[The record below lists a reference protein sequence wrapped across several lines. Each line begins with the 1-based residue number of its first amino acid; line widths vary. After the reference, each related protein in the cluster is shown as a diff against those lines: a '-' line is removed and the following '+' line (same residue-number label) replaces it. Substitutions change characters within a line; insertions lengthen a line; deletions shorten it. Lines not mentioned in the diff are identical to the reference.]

1 MMLHWPP
8 FSKYQVRKVRF
19 YAMVTSIALIAI
31 LVLGNIITA
40 LVRDSVTVSKGSFA
54 LKNGF
59 PLFTNSKEYIRL
71 VKNYPYNAG
80 VRLAIHQM
88 AIGESYWDVAYQNR
102 ISMDTIIAANPFIT
116 SLVPEEG
123 IDIVVPSEDGVLLAI
138 DDVFDVRRMK
148 NHLNYKGEAR
158 GEYLPTPFKLVSTDD
173 IRLVFLRN
181 AKPVIVNN
189 ALEKLYRI
197 KNIFH
202 IPLQGNFTSL
212 FGHRYH
218 PFIQDGTVRY
228 HNGVDIVSNYG
239 TPIHP
244 ARDGM
249 VIFAGDRGGF
259 GTTVMIQHDE
269 GYTTLYG
276 HLIRNSI
283 TVKCGDWVSKS
294 DIIGRVGSTGWS
306 TGPHLHF
313 TIMRHGQDLN
323 PLLFIW

>member
-8 FSKYQVRKVRF
+8 FSNYQVRQARSRAIVI
-19 YAMVTSIALIAI
+19 SIALAVII
-31 LVLGNIITA
+31 VLGNVITV
-40 LVRDSVTVSKGSFA
+40 LVRDSITVTKGSYA

-59 PLFTNSKEYIRL
+59 PLFSDSEEYIRL
-71 VKNYPYNAG
+71 VKDYPYNAG
-80 VRLAIHQM
+80 VRLMIHRM
-88 AIGESYWDVAYQNR
+88 AGGESYWDVAYQNK
-102 ISMDTIIAANPFIT
+102 ISIDTIIAANPFIT
-116 SLVPEEG
+116 SLVPKDG
-123 IDIVVPSEDGVLLAI
+123 IEIVVPAEDGVLLAI
-138 DDVFDVRRMK
+138 DDIFDVRRMK

-158 GEYLPTPFKLVSTDD
+158 GEYLPTPFKIISTDD
-173 IRLVFLRN
+173 VRLVFFKN

-197 KNIFH
+197 KNIFQ

-212 FGHRYH
+212 FGDRQH
-218 PFIQDGTVRY
+218 PFMQDGTVRY
-228 HNGVDIVSNYG
+228 HNGVDIVANYG

-249 VIFAGDRGGF
+249 VIFTGDRGGF
-259 GTTVMIQHDE
+259 GTTVMVQHDE
-269 GYTTLYG
+269 GYATLYG
-276 HLIRNSI
+276 HLIHNSI
-283 TVKCGDWVSKS
+283 TVKCGDWVTKS

-313 TIMRHGQDLN
+313 TIMKHGQDLN

>member
-1 MMLHWPP
+1 MLHWPP
-8 FSKYQVRKVRF
+8 FSKYQVRQIKR
-19 YAMVTSIALIAI
+19 YAIMISAALIGI
-31 LVLGNIITA
+31 TVLGNVINA
-40 LVRDSVTVSKGSFA
+40 LVRDRITVSRGSYE

-59 PLFTNSKEYIRL
+59 PMFNDAKEYVRL
-71 VKNYPYNAG
+71 VRNYPYVPG
-80 VRLAIHQM
+80 VRLSIHHL
-88 AIGESYWDVAYQNR
+88 APGESYWDVAYQNG
-102 ISMDTIIAANPFIT
+102 ISIDTIIAANPFIT
-116 SLVPEEG
+116 SLVPKEG
-123 IDIVVPSEDGVLLAI
+123 IDIVVPAEDGVLFAI

-148 NHLNYKGEAR
+148 NLLNYKGEAR
-158 GEYLPTPFKLVSTDD
+158 GEYLPTPFALISTDD
-173 IRLVFLRN
+173 IRLVFLKN
-181 AKPVIVNN
+181 AKPMIVNN
-189 ALEKLYRI
+189 ALEKLFRI
-197 KNIFH
+197 KNIFQ
-202 IPLQGNFTSL
+202 IPIQGNFTSL
-212 FGHRYH
+212 FGDRYH

-283 TVKCGDWVSKS
+283 TVKCGDWVTKN

-313 TIMRHGQDLN
+313 TIMKHGHDLN

>member
-1 MMLHWPP
+1 MLHWPP
-8 FSKYQVRKVRF
+8 FSRYQVRQVKR
-19 YAMVTSIALIAI
+19 YAVLISTALSII
-31 LVLGNIITA
+31 LVLGNVITA
-40 LVRDSVTVSKGSFA
+40 LVRDRITVSRGSYD

-59 PLFTNSKEYIRL
+59 PLFTDSKDYIRL
-71 VKNYPYNAG
+71 VRKYPYDAG
-80 VRLAIHQM
+80 VRLSIHRL
-88 AIGESYWDVAYQNR
+88 APGESYWDVAYQNR
-102 ISMDTIIAANPFIT
+102 ISIDTIISANPFIT
-116 SLVPEEG
+116 SLVPKEG
-123 IDIVVPSEDGVLLAI
+123 IDIVVPAEDGVLLAI

-158 GEYLPTPFKLVSTDD
+158 GEYLPTPFKLISTDD
-173 IRLVFLRN
+173 IRLVFLKN
-181 AKPVIVNN
+181 AKPIIVNN

-197 KNIFH
+197 KNIFQ
-202 IPLQGNFTSL
+202 IPIQGNFTSL
-212 FGHRYH
+212 FGHRNH

-228 HNGVDIVSNYG
+228 HNGVDIVSVYG
-239 TPIHP
+239 TPIRP

-276 HLIRNSI
+276 HLIHNSI
-283 TVKCGDWVSKS
+283 RVKCGDWVTKS

-313 TIMRHGQDLN
+313 TIMKHGQDLN